1 MTQLPCDP
9 GSVGPGDH
17 DRLEPRAVQS
27 SSTRSVL
34 FGLLALTVAA
44 VIYAVV
50 RAPLAGSDELSH
62 RLENLGIVAVVGDS
76 SLLAM
81 HPEGTE
87 LRDVSAFPS
96 IAQALEGSDEEA
108 LAAALGEAHVGGI
121 LVDGRTPFDPGDDRL
136 GARLR
141 RYAPLEVL
149 GGSYL
154 SPIAALYLPRL
165 ELVIRPPL
173 DEALA
178 HVARAIVEGAR
189 PPAVRSFPEPLRR
202 IRSVEVMVMLE
213 ENHRPRLWRSARGSS
228 IARALLTAAVV
239 ARQRWG
245 EREAAMGGPIERAL
259 PTMDVVVYLLDE
271 DGTLG
276 SRNPAFI
283 DRVFT
288 PDHGVA
294 FDEHGPWHY
303 LLPDATAERGEGS
316 ALQAYH
322 ALFSDSDMSP
332 DSLSNP
338 NVRLYR
344 MLARELAR
352 SDAPGRARLAP
363 LPGGTLPSGLPGREA
378 LDALFDDVLHDTVP
392 HDAAPDEGAAAHD

>member
-1 MTQLPCDP
+1 M
-9 GSVGPGDH
+9 
-17 DRLEPRAVQS
+17 QS
-27 SSTRSVL
+27 SSTRAVL
-34 FGLLALTVAA
+34 VGLLVLTVAA
-44 VIYAVV
+44 VVYAVI
-50 RAPLAGSDELSH
+50 RAPLAGSDELS
-62 RLENLGIVAVVGDS
+62 RRVENLGTVAVVGGSD
-76 SLLAM
+76 LLAM

-87 LRDVSAFPS
+87 LREVSAFPA
-96 IAQALEGSDEEA
+96 IAAALEGTDEDA
-108 LAAALGEAHVGGI
+108 LAAALGEAHVGGL
-121 LVDGRTPFDPGDDRL
+121 LVDGRQPSDPSDERL
-136 GARLR
+136 GARLS

-178 HVARAIVEGAR
+178 HVARAICEGAR

-213 ENHRPRLWRSARGSS
+213 EHGRPRLWRSARGSS

-259 PTMDVVVYLLDE
+259 ETMDVVVYLLDE

-276 SRNPAFI
+276 SRNPAFV

-288 PDHGVA
+288 PEHGVA

-316 ALQAYH
+316 ALRAYT
-322 ALFSDSDMSP
+322 ALFSDSDMP
-332 DSLSNP
+332 EDSLANP

-352 SDAPGRARLAP
+352 SEAEGRARP
-363 LPGGTLPSGLPGREA
+363 TLPDGSMPSGLLGPEA
-378 LDALFDDVLHDTVP
+378 LDAFFDSLGHED
-392 HDAAPDEGAAAHD
+392 AHD